1 MRTVALVFFL
11 FLLPLCFGQGSMLTR
26 WGKALD
32 RTKIPH
38 PEYPRPQ
45 MVRPSWVNLNGEWSL
60 NIIPKGKNMD
70 PVQPPQKILVPF
82 PIESQ
87 LSGTKRRVEP
97 TDTIHY
103 IREFEAPKGDRVLLH
118 FGACDWHTIVYV
130 NGFIVGEHKGGYDAF
145 SFDITPHL
153 RKEGKQH
160 LSVEVKDPT
169 DSGTQ
174 PRGKQILKPEGIWY
188 TPTSGIWQTVWLEAV
203 PKAYIAD
210 LKIHGKVDGEVTVE
224 PVVIGGDAKKHWV
237 KVELRGG
244 GSVAGA
250 QQGLEAGVVKVKLLQ
265 PRPWSPSDAFL
276 YTIKVQLLG
285 EDGKV
290 VDEVS
295 SYVGLREV
303 TLVPDANGQ
312 PRVNLNGKPIFL
324 IGPLDQGFWP
334 DGLYTAPSDEALRYD
349 LEVTKRLGF
358 NFIRKHV
365 KVEPARWY
373 YWCDKMGLLVMQD
386 LPSGDKYIGS
396 NDPDI
401 ERTPESQEILKREL
415 RAMVETHRNHPSI
428 ISWVLYNEGWGQWD
442 TANMTD
448 WLKALDPSRLINS
461 VSGWADRKVG
471 HFWDVHVYPGPG
483 APSPDKTR
491 AVFLGEFGGL
501 GLPIEGH
508 TWQKEGWGY
517 QSFKTKEELTDAF
530 VGLFEDLRFF
540 IDKPGLSGAVYTQ
553 TTDVETEIN
562 GLMTYDREL
571 VKMDEKRVR
580 EAVLALFKPAPT
592 LTTVVPTAETSE
604 NPWRYTTEKPADG
617 WQAAGFEASGWKE
630 GAGGFGIPETP
641 NSIIKT
647 RWDTADIWL
656 RREIELDRDF
666 TAEELRLRMHHD
678 DDVEVFLD
686 GKLLVGR
693 GGWTSA
699 YKLFRLPDG
708 AYLKGKHTLAIH
720 CHQNRGGQYIDA
732 GFVSVKGG

>member
-1 MRTVALVFFL
+1 
-11 FLLPLCFGQGSMLTR
+11 MLTK

-45 MVRPSWVNLNGEWSL
+45 MVRKNWVNLNGEWSL
-60 NIIPKGKNMD
+60 NIIKKGANSDPKVG
-70 PVQPPQKILVPF
+70 KILVPF

-87 LSGTKRRVEP
+87 LSGAKRRVEP
-97 TDTIHY
+97 TDTVTY
-103 IREFEAPKGDRVLLH
+103 IREFDVPKGERILLH

-130 NGFIVGEHKGGYDAF
+130 NGYIAGEHKGGYDAF

-153 RKEGKQH
+153 RTAGKQH
-160 LSVEVKDPT
+160 LTVEVKDPT
-169 DSGTQ
+169 DASTQ
-174 PRGKQILKPEGIWY
+174 PRGKQVLKPEGIWY

-203 PKAYIAD
+203 PKTYIEG
-210 LKIHGKVDGEVTVE
+210 LKIEGKVDGTVTIS
-224 PVVIGGDAKKHWV
+224 PVVRGDERSGLSVTAELTGGATKLAGEMDLSRASLAL
-237 KVELRGG
+237 KVTN
-244 GSVAGA
+244 
-250 QQGLEAGVVKVKLLQ
+250 
-265 PRPWSPSDAFL
+265 PRLWSPDDAFL
-276 YTIKVQLLG
+276 YNLKVKLVNSS
-285 EDGKV
+285 GKV
-290 VDEVS
+290 IDEVA
-295 SYVGLREV
+295 SYVGLREIS
-303 TLVPDANGQ
+303 LKPDANGQ

-365 KVEPARWY
+365 KVEPQRWY
-373 YWCDKMGLLVMQD
+373 YHCDKMGLLVMQD
-386 LPSGDKYIGS
+386 LPSGDRYIGGS
-396 NDPDI
+396 DPDI
-401 ERTPESQEILKREL
+401 QRTPESQEILRREL
-415 RAMVETHRNHPSI
+415 KAMVETHRNHPSI
-428 ISWVLYNEGWGQWD
+428 ISWVLYNEGWGQYD
-442 TANMTD
+442 TANMTR
-448 WLKALDPSRLINS
+448 WLTDLDKTRLINS
-461 VSGWADRKVG
+461 VSGWTDRNVG

-483 APSPDKTR
+483 APPPDKNR

-501 GLPIEGH
+501 GLPVEGH

-530 VGLFEDLRFF
+530 VGLLEDLRFL

-571 VKMDEKRVR
+571 IKMDETRVR
-580 EAVLALFKPAPT
+580 EAVLALFKPAPS
-592 LTTVVPTAETSE
+592 LTTVVPTAETGE
-604 NPWRYTTEKPADG
+604 NPWRYTFERPLDG
-617 WQAAGFEASGWKE
+617 WQASSFDAAGWKQ

-641 NSIIKT
+641 SLIIKT

-656 RREIELDRDF
+656 RREVEFDRDYS
-666 TAEELRLRMHHD
+666 AEELRLRMHHD
-678 DDVEVFLD
+678 DNVEVFLD

-699 YKLFRLPDG
+699 YKLFRLPEG

-720 CHQNRGGQYIDA
+720 CHQNTGGQYIDA